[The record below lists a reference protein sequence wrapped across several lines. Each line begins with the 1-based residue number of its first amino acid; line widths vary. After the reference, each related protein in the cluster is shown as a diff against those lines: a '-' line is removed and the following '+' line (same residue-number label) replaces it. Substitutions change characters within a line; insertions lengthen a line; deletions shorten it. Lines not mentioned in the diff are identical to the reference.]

1 MSPSGSSGIQPVQQ
15 QISNEVGSLDPKY
28 SISSSD
34 YSSVLTI
41 QDVEFS
47 DAGNYTCVA
56 SIGDRI
62 GPIRSTAI
70 LTVHG
75 TCYVVLTQLCHSIYN
90 GIVFVG
96 IHVCSYWHSTAVQLL
111 MHSNA
116 IFCFSLSCSVS
127 ELIEYCRQ
135 LSVQ

>member
-28 SISSSD
+28 SIVSSD

-62 GPIRSTAI
+62 DPIRSIAI
-70 LTVHG
+70 LTVNG
-75 TCYVVLTQLCHSIYN
+75 T
-90 GIVFVG
+90 
-96 IHVCSYWHSTAVQLL
+96 
-111 MHSNA
+111 
-116 IFCFSLSCSVS
+116 
-127 ELIEYCRQ
+127 
-135 LSVQ
+135 